1 MDQTQEKIAEI
12 FWRVTAIAAGFT
24 VVLMSGINDAL
35 LDTGFGNALEF
46 TVGAL
51 FGLLAV
57 TVFAFVVATVIRLI
71 GGMPTI
77 AVTLIGGALLA
88 LWYLSANSPEELL
101 RSLLDTNNWS

>member
-12 FWRVTAIAAGFT
+12 FWRVTPIAAGFT
-24 VVLMSGINDAL
+24 VVLMSGINGAL

-57 TVFAFVVATVIRLI
+57 TVFAFVVATVTRLI
-71 GGMPTI
+71 GGQRYISVRTPD
-77 AVTLIGGALLA
+77 
-88 LWYLSANSPEELL
+88 LWRGRTDGV
-101 RSLLDTNNWS
+101 RS